1 MASFS
6 DGRQYMSQSEEFL
19 RILIK
24 LLIKSKKTSAVNEN
38 ILGSLQKLSL
48 KYIDFIFYIK
58 ISFLNF
64 LQ

>member
-48 KYIDFIFYIK
+48 KYIDFIF
-58 ISFLNF
+58 
-64 LQ
+64 